1 MFKALCLILTLTLI
15 TALPAPVR
23 AAGHFDTLAGGG
35 AGGWLN
41 VTRPLTSADMAG
53 RMVLLDF
60 WTYGCINCMQI
71 VPELDALEEKFG
83 DKLLVL
89 GVHSAKFEG
98 ERENS
103 RILAAAKRF
112 GLKHPVI
119 NDSDY
124 AVWKSFGVNAWPT
137 LILLGP
143 DGDEIARYTGEG
155 HGKEIDAK
163 ISGIIDTIGPVTA
176 LHDVIA
182 PDEAGQ
188 ILSFPARLATDG
200 KTIFI
205 ADTGHNRIIA
215 IDPSGKVQFTIGTG
229 QRGFADGDFKAA
241 QFNRPRGLATD
252 GAILYVADTDNHR
265 VRAVNLKDKTVT
277 TLSGTGE
284 KRKPLSSPWDVELL
298 ADGKLAIANAGSHQ
312 IFSFDIAAKK
322 LSALAGSGAENI
334 DDGPAATATLA
345 QPSGL
350 SRLGDT
356 LYFVDAESSALRTL
370 SHGVVKTLIGV
381 GLFDFGAVD
390 GAYPAARLQH
400 PQGLAATSDGQVVIA
415 DTYNNALRLYDG
427 ASQTL
432 RTLPLPAGSLNE
444 PGDVI
449 VIGDAFWVANSGA
462 HIITIVNPSNNT
474 VRSLEIQN

>member
-1 MFKALCLILTLTLI
+1 MIKAFCLILTIAMLAAPPT
-15 TALPAPVR
+15 PAR
-23 AAGHFDTLAGGG
+23 AAGSFDMLAGGG

-41 VTRPLTSADMAG
+41 VTRPLTAADMAG
-53 RMVLLDF
+53 RLVLLDF

-71 VPELDALEEKFG
+71 VPELDQLEKKFG
-83 DKLLVL
+83 DKLLIL

-98 ERENS
+98 ERENA

-124 AVWKSFGVNAWPT
+124 AVWKSFGVKAWPT
-137 LILLGP
+137 LILLDQG
-143 DGDEIARYTGEG
+143 GNEIARYSGEG
-155 HGKEIDAK
+155 HGAEIDAK
-163 ISGIIDTIGPVTA
+163 ITAIIDTIGPVAA

-182 PDEAGQ
+182 TDDAAR

-200 KTIFI
+200 KTVFI
-205 ADTGHNRIIA
+205 ADTGHDRIIA
-215 IDPSGKVQFTIGTG
+215 INPSGTVQFTIGNG
-229 QRGFADGDFKAA
+229 QRGFADGDFKTA

-252 GAILYVADTDNHR
+252 GIMLYVADTDNHR
-265 VRAVNLKDKTVT
+265 IRAINLQDKTVT
-277 TLSGTGE
+277 TLAGTGE
-284 KRKPLSSPWDVELL
+284 KRKPLSSPWDVEIL

-312 IFSFDIAAKK
+312 LLAVDIASRK
-322 LSALAGSGAENI
+322 LSTLAGTGAENI
-334 DDGPAATATLA
+334 DDGPAASATLA

-356 LYFVDAESSALRTL
+356 LYFVDAESSALRLL
-370 SHGVVKTLIGV
+370 SHGAVKTLIGV

-400 PQGLAATSDGQVVIA
+400 PQGLAVTSNGQVVIA

-449 VIGDAFWVANSGA
+449 VIDDAFWVANSGA
-462 HIITIVNPSNNT
+462 HTITIVNPSNNA